1 MCYHSIKECTFYFY
15 NSVVFII
22 FQKGADP
29 VMKKS
34 VLKAVLA
41 VLAVSMISGPVV
53 AVYAGNSPVTYWKC
67 YWCGA
72 TATTPARPKGSLPP
86 AKARCASSRMD
97 KGQHGWVRQSGAPH
111 AATAGYYW
119 ECTACKKVV
128 YVEAGQVPF
137 TKMGSG
143 CKSVKDGYHRWQNT
157 NIKEYV
163 TILKGGSYGST
174 RDGEPQ

>member
-1 MCYHSIKECTFYFY
+1 
-15 NSVVFII
+15 
-22 FQKGADP
+22 
-29 VMKKS
+29 MKKN
-34 VLKAVLA
+34 VLKAILA
-41 VLAVSMISGPVV
+41 VLAVSVISGPIA
-53 AVYAGNSPVTYWKC
+53 AVYAGNSAVTYWKC

-97 KGQHGWVRQSGAPH
+97 KGQHGWVWQGGARH
-111 AATAGYYW
+111 AGVAGYYW
-119 ECTACKKVV
+119 ECSACKKVV

-143 CKSVKDGYHRWQNT
+143 CKSVKDGYHRWTNT
-157 NIKEYV
+157 NIKEYNAL
-163 TILKGGSYGST
+163 LKGGIYGST